1 MSIWEEHRIEERVTA
16 ILSDVNAYQPDHH
29 FGRPYLTAYQLA
41 IALDRIAPQARQAL
55 GSPVGGEGIGQH
67 DSLAQ
72 YLARELSRRIHT
84 GSITHIEGA
93 FISNQHLRTIEFD
106 AGDRVIRSSLTDSQ
120 YDLSMYRLRN

>member
-1 MSIWEEHRIEERVTA
+1 MIVLHSIWRA
-16 ILSDVNAYQPDHH
+16 S
-29 FGRPYLTAYQLA
+29 
-41 IALDRIAPQARQAL
+41 
-55 GSPVGGEGIGQH
+55 S
-67 DSLAQ
+67 
-72 YLARELSRRIHT
+72 SRRIHT

>member
-55 GSPVGGEGIGQH
+55 GSPVGGEGIG
-67 DSLAQ
+67 
-72 YLARELSRRIHT
+72 
-84 GSITHIEGA
+84 
-93 FISNQHLRTIEFD
+93 RT
-106 AGDRVIRSSLTDSQ
+106 
-120 YDLSMYRLRN
+120 